1 MPGVHGMGPTLTF
14 DGPLH
19 VVWNEKRL
27 RYFAGTDYHRL
38 AFEPEVQHAV
48 QLALQQQGLSSGG
61 SRLTTGNNATLVQLE
76 TLLAR
81 FFGVEDALVVGSGY
95 LANLILLQTLRPDF
109 DVIIADE
116 QAHASLL
123 DAARAVQ
130 LPVSFFKHRDVESLQ
145 HTLNRIANPRRALVV
160 TDGIF
165 AARGEVAPLGDYWK
179 AIAAVGAS
187 LLVDDA
193 HGMAVAGER
202 GRGTW
207 EKFGLSAENLYITG
221 TLSKGFGVFGGVI
234 LATHVLKQRI
244 VEQSAAFVGHTPMPV
259 PVIAGAA
266 AAVQFL
272 TEHRERVHRVQQ
284 AARWVKQHLADVG
297 YAVPQDAIPIIS
309 IAFPE
314 AERVRKFQDYLLDA
328 GVFPPFN
335 QYPGAPAGGHFRFVV
350 TSRHTEDDMHQF
362 VEILKRFRNA

>member
-19 VVWNEKRL
+19 VVWNGKRL

-48 QLALQQQGLSSGG
+48 QSALQQQGLSSGG
-61 SRLTTGNNATLVQLE
+61 SRLTTGNNALLEQLE
-76 TLLAR
+76 ALLAR

-95 LANLILLQTLRPDF
+95 LANLILLQTLRPEF
-109 DVIIADE
+109 DEMVADE
-116 QAHASLL
+116 HAHASLL

-130 LPVSFFKHRDVESLQ
+130 LPVTFFKHRDAESLQ
-145 HTLNRIANPRRALVV
+145 QALNRVSNPRRALVV

-165 AARGEVAPLGDYWK
+165 AARGEVAPVGDYRE
-179 AIAAVGAS
+179 AVTAVGAS

-193 HGMAVAGER
+193 HGMAIAGEG

-207 EKFGLSAENLYITG
+207 EMFRLPADELYITG
-221 TLSKGFGVFGGVI
+221 TLSKGFGTFGGVI
-234 LATHVLKQRI
+234 LVTRELKKRI
-244 VEQSAAFVGHTPMPV
+244 IEQSAAFVGHTPMPV

-272 TEHRERVHRVQQ
+272 TEHRERVQRVQQ
-284 AARWVKQHLADVG
+284 AAQWVKRKLAIYG
-297 YAVPQDAIPIIS
+297 YPVPQDAVPIIS

-314 AERVRKFQDYLLDA
+314 AETVQRFHDYLLDS
-328 GVFPPFN
+328 GIFPPFN

-350 TSRHTEDDMHQF
+350 T
-362 VEILKRFRNA
+362 LKRFPDR